1 MWSDRKNENQ
11 SSRWTG
17 NQENRTDPIPPR
29 VPAPA
34 SNRTV
39 IGQAMVITGQVWSR
53 EDLQV
58 EGEVDGSL
66 ELPDFRLT
74 VGPKGKVGAGAI
86 AREVEVLGT
95 VTGDVEASKKV
106 TIRRGGRLVGD
117 LRTPGIV
124 IEDGAY
130 FKGKI
135 EIVNTEEQAD
145 DVPGQPDRWAAAAG
159 GVGDGSSNPQVGSV
173 SSTAPSPTPVRS
185 SSADSN
191 LL

>member
-11 SSRWTG
+11 SNRWTG
-17 NQENRTDPIPPR
+17 SQENRTDPIPPR
-29 VPAPA
+29 VSAPV

-66 ELPDFRLT
+66 ELPGFRLT

-95 VTGDVEASKKV
+95 VMGDVEASKKV

-135 EIVNTEEQAD
+135 EIVNTEEQAE
-145 DVPGQPDRWAAAAG
+145 DVAGQSSLAAVAAG
-159 GVGDGSSNPQVGSV
+159 GVSDGSSNPQLASV
-173 SSTAPSPTPVRS
+173 SPAGFQPNAVEE
-185 SSADSN
+185 
-191 LL
+191 

>member
-1 MWSDRKNENQ
+1 MWSDRKHENQ
-11 SSRWTG
+11 SNRWTG
-17 NQENRTDPIPPR
+17 NQENLTEALPPR
-29 VPAPA
+29 GSAPA

-58 EGEVDGSL
+58 EGEVDGRL
-66 ELPDFRLT
+66 ELPNFRLT
-74 VGPKGKVGAGAI
+74 VGPRGKVGAGAI

-95 VTGDVEASKKV
+95 VMGDVEASKKV

-117 LRTPGIV
+117 LKTPGIV

-135 EIVNTEEQAD
+135 EIVNTEEQAE
-145 DVPGQPDRWAAAAG
+145 DVTGPSDGRAAAAG
-159 GVGDGSSNPQVGSV
+159 ALADGSSTPQLASM
-173 SSTAPSPTPVRS
+173 SPAASSPTQVRS
-185 SSADSN
+185 GGDSN
-191 LL
+191 PL